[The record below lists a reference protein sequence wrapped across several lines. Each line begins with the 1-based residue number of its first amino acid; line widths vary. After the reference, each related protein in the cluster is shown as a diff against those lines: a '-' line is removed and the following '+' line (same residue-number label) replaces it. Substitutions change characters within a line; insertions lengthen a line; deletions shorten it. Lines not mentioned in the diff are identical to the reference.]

1 MDDNQMKW
9 MRKLGN
15 VVERAWPFVL
25 TAAAIG
31 VLLKLE
37 WLTFDN
43 GRSRYFF
50 LFIAALGVAWVLLLT
65 IEKVR
70 RLRALPDT
78 KRQAAKSRTKLHSE
92 ALAAMAI
99 ISFLGL
105 FFRAGFDH
113 DIANYQ
119 ARFGYLNQAAHELS
133 QILPEDQCAEYP
145 DPDACKWAW
154 SSLHGLQ
161 RAIGSAKESDVYQL
175 MESENRALDEVSRR
189 SALQDQETLR
199 MVRGNLDDAVIDE
212 RRLSILFEALQLFA
226 ITFAVSAV
234 SRKLALAWI
243 DHQELK
249 TRVA

>member
-1 MDDNQMKW
+1 MDDQQLKW
-9 MRKLGN
+9 TRKLGN
-15 VVERAWPFVL
+15 VVEKALPFVL
-25 TAAAIG
+25 TAAVICA
-31 VLLKLE
+31 LLGLE

-50 LFIAALGVAWVLLLT
+50 LFIAALSVAWGLLLT
-65 IEKVR
+65 VEKVR
-70 RLRALPDT
+70 RLNALPDT
-78 KRQAAKSRTKLHSE
+78 KRPAARARTRFRSE

-113 DIANYQ
+113 DIANYP
-119 ARFGYLNQAAHELS
+119 ARLGYLNQAANELS
-133 QILPEDQCAEYP
+133 RILPEDQCAKRP
-145 DPDACKWAW
+145 DSGTCNRVW

-175 MESENRALDEVSRR
+175 MESANRALDETLQRSVS
-189 SALQDQETLR
+189 LDQETIR
-199 MVRGNLDDAVIDE
+199 VVQGNLNDAVIDE

-226 ITFAVSAV
+226 ITFAVSAI

-243 DHQELK
+243 DHREMMAK
-249 TRVA
+249 TA